1 MTENKPADQT
11 ADRFEEDTTAKELL
25 ASDVDATENSR
36 LPVPSTNPA
45 TNLIIA
51 DIVVRSL
58 SVLLRNKV
66 EEKVAKASFD
76 DEDRAKDL
84 INGRTIVTSMAL
96 YGASKLA
103 MRSPFGLGIVTAA
116 LVGKTLYDRGRTV
129 QRKRRSTAKR
139 LTSTED

>member
-1 MTENKPADQT
+1 MTENNLADQ
-11 ADRFEEDTTAKELL
+11 AAERLEQDTTAKELL
-25 ASDVDATENSR
+25 ATDVDATENSR

-51 DIVVRSL
+51 DIVIRSL
-58 SVLLRNKV
+58 SVMLRDKV

-76 DEDRAKDL
+76 DEERAKDL
-84 INGRTIVTSMAL
+84 LNGRTIVTSVAL

-103 MRSPFGLGIVTAA
+103 MRSPLGLGLVTAA
-116 LVGKTLYDRGRTV
+116 LVGKSLYDRGRTV
-129 QRKRRSTAKR
+129 QRKRRSAAKH